1 MAGPLFCAHAG
12 RMSRIILALFLL
24 VFGIN
29 MLCRLTVPLW
39 LLGLLAVLAGALQ
52 LMEHFRIRLD
62 RK

>member
-1 MAGPLFCAHAG
+1 
-12 RMSRIILALFLL
+12 MSRILLALFLL